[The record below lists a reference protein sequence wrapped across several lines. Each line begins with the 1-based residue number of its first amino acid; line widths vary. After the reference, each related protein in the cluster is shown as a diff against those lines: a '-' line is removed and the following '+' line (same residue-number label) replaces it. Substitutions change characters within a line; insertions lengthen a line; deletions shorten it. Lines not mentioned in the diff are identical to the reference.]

1 MADIYEDA
9 CRVNPSSFLDQKGT
23 SLDLTSGEDGKA
35 DISFFPIHLTLIL
48 LWLPLTELSG
58 SETDDDNTSPDIDDQ
73 HDYIPGVGMKPA
85 GHDQTEDRPW
95 PLLNVI
101 SFILLLLICCL
112 LAVVVSMC
120 LAVQQSIDQGQEK
133 MGKVTK
139 MEQMLTNELSI
150 ILEHHENL
158 TNQMSLQMMSQ
169 EAMMKKLSVILQT
182 QENITNGW
190 GQQLKKLSPV
200 GMEDRQIQSLSRSII
215 REFKQQWYG

>member
-23 SLDLTSGEDGKA
+23 TLNLTSDEDGKA
-35 DISFFPIHLTLIL
+35 
-48 LWLPLTELSG
+48 ELSG
-58 SETDDDNTSPDIDDQ
+58 SESDDDNTAPDIDDQ

-101 SFILLLLICCL
+101 SVILLLLICCL

-182 QENITNGW
+182 QENITKGW

-200 GMEDRQIQSLSRSII
+200 GVQDGQIKTLSRAII
-215 REFKQQWYG
+215 SEFQRQMMAKSRWFG